1 MTFLGTFCVGQE
13 HIGDEFHY
21 LFECTYFERERKQ
34 LLPNIQKSDVLIYHD
49 LFNDNDIN
57 EFETFISQRTQ
68 LGYVNTNSTTISTQY
83 SGMEMIHIYKQC
95 ILLAEAKSLYKVAN
109 F

>member
-1 MTFLGTFCVGQE
+1 MTFLGTFCVGQYSDKPQSLDDRICDLCDLE

-57 EFETFISQRTQ
+57 K
-68 LGYVNTNSTTISTQY
+68 L
-83 SGMEMIHIYKQC
+83 H
-95 ILLAEAKSLYKVAN
+95 
-109 F
+109 